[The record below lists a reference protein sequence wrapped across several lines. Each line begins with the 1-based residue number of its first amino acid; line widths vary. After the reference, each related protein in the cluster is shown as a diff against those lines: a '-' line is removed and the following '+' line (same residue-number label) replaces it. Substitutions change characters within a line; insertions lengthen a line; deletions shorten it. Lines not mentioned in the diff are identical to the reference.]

1 MSGFSPVTWVLA
13 RTAGAGAAAEA
24 IEGLSEGLKFKGI
37 VPTKNDLPASSND
50 GDMYV
55 VEDMDPATPG
65 EQSGKAIW
73 YNAQWN
79 YFEDQNIT
87 SVSEL
92 NNDAQYLSSKIQ
104 SGNYVDNIH
113 VDGSGS
119 PSSNVHEYV
128 IRDIQFKRNVSA
140 NYVPKAGEPVFEQN
154 GSTYRLKI
162 GNGST
167 NYAALPYIGADF
179 TPAVDGRSVQVVG
192 STLQIYGFNTSQV
205 GTVPKKTATGLEWVK
220 LEDAL
225 KLIAGKAIKVTETAA
240 SGVKNETID
249 VLYDD
254 STVKVNEQNKLY
266 VPIDNETIK
275 IQSGKLAAK
284 KTVAGTGVTV
294 STNTNNEYVVSGN
307 YKAGSNINLE
317 VKSDGVYI
325 NSTAAGGVGVVQA
338 GDGIKVTSVGD
349 KVTVSGDY
357 QAGDYIH
364 INKNAQGK
372 LEIGVDQSAVSNTY
386 RPVKLNGVEL
396 LGEEASTGFINYES
410 LVDSATGIAMT
421 GTQEVGGKG
430 IRMDIAN
437 MGIIQ
442 AAEIGTPHR
451 QLTTLTG
458 RQIVLHA
465 GGADMTNQ
473 FH

>member
-1 MSGFSPVTWVLA
+1 MAFDAVTWILCKQA
-13 RTAGAGAAAEA
+13 AGSAASEA
-24 IEGLSEGLKFKGI
+24 ISGLSEGLKFKGV
-37 VPTKNDLPASSND
+37 VPTDADLPASAND
-50 GDMYV
+50 GDMYI
-55 VEDMDPATPG
+55 VENPG
-65 EQSGKAIW
+65 HKAVW

-79 YFEDQNIT
+79 FFDEQPSKLSDLT
-87 SVSEL
+87 
-92 NNDAQYLSSKIQ
+92 NDEQFLSSKVNS
-104 SGNYVDNIH
+104 SGKYVDNIH
-113 VDGSGS
+113 IDGAGS
-119 PSSNVHEYV
+119 PTSNVHEYV
-128 IRDIQFKRNVSA
+128 ITNIQLNRNVTA
-140 NYVPKAGEPVFEQN
+140 NYIPKVGEPIFEQS

-179 TPAVDGRSVQVVG
+179 SPAVDGKSVNIIG
-192 STLQIYGFNTSQV
+192 TNLQIYGFNTAPIGS
-205 GTVPKKTATGLEWVK
+205 VPKKTSTGLEWAK
-220 LEDAL
+220 LEDTL
-225 KLIAGKAIKVTETAA
+225 KLIAGKAIKITETAGT
-240 SGVKNETID
+240 GVKNETIN

-254 STVKVNEQNKLY
+254 STIKVNANNKLY
-266 VPIDNETIK
+266 VPIDNDTLK
-275 IQSGKLAAK
+275 INSGKVAAK
-284 KTVAGTGVTV
+284 KTVAGQGIAVT
-294 STNTNNEYVVSGN
+294 TNTNNEYVVSGN
-307 YKAGSNINLE
+307 YKAGANINLE
-317 VKSDGVYI
+317 TKPDGIYI

-338 GDGIKVTSVGD
+338 GDGIKVTTSGD
-349 KVTVSGDY
+349 RVTVSGDY

-372 LEIGVDQSAVSNTY
+372 LEIGVDQSAVTNTY

-396 LGEEASTGFINYES
+396 LGEEASTGFVNYES

-465 GGADMTNQ
+465 GGADMSNQ

>member
-1 MSGFSPVTWVLA
+1 MPGSG
-13 RTAGAGAAAEA
+13 
-24 IEGLSEGLKFKGI
+24 
-37 VPTKNDLPASSND
+37 ND
-50 GDMYV
+50 GDMYI
-55 VEDMDPATPG
+55 VEDMEPG
-65 EQSGKAIW
+65 TGKAIW

-79 YFEDQNIT
+79 YFTDQNIT
-87 SVSEL
+87 NVSEL
-92 NNDAQYLSSKIQ
+92 TNDAQYLSSKIQ
-104 SGNYVDNIH
+104 SGSYIDNIH

-128 IRDIQFKRNVSA
+128 ITQVQFKRNVAAS
-140 NYVPKAGEPVFEQN
+140 YVPKAGEPVFEQN

-162 GNGST
+162 GNGSS
-167 NYAALPYIGADF
+167 NYASLPYIGADF
-179 TPAVDGRSVQVVG
+179 TPAVDNRSVNIVG
-192 STLQIYGFNTSQV
+192 SNLQIYGFSTAQT
-205 GTVPKKTATGLEWVK
+205 GTVPKKTSTGLEWVK

-225 KLIAGKAIKVTETAA
+225 KLIAGKAIKITEASA

-254 STVKVNEQNKLY
+254 STVKVNTNNKLY
-266 VPIDNETIK
+266 VPIDNDTVK
-275 IQSGKLAAK
+275 ISGGKVTAK
-284 KTVAGTGVTV
+284 KTVAGQGISVT
-294 STNTNNEYVVSGN
+294 TNTNNEYVVSGN
-307 YKAGSNINLE
+307 YKAGANINLE
-317 VKSDGVYI
+317 TKSDGIYI

-338 GDGIKVTSVGD
+338 GDGIKVTTSGD

-372 LEIGVDQSAVSNTY
+372 LEIGVDPSAVSNTY
-386 RPVKLNGVEL
+386 RPIKLNGVEL
-396 LGEEASTGFINYES
+396 LGERASTGFVNYES
-410 LVDSATGIAMT
+410 MANSATGIAMT

-437 MGIIQ
+437 TGIIQ
-442 AAEIGTPHR
+442 AAEVGTPHR

-465 GGADMTNQ
+465 GGADMSNQ

>member
-1 MSGFSPVTWVLA
+1 MA

-55 VEDMDPATPG
+55 VEDMDTGTPG

-87 SVSEL
+87 DVSEL
-92 NNDAQYLSSKIQ
+92 NNDAQYLSSKVQ

-128 IRDIQFKRNVSA
+128 IRDVQFKRNVAA

-162 GNGST
+162 GNGSSS
-167 NYAALPYIGADF
+167 YATLPYIGADF
-179 TPAVDGRSVQVVG
+179 TPAVDGKSVQVVG

-205 GTVPKKTATGLEWVK
+205 GTVPKRTATGLEWIK

-249 VLYDD
+249 VLYDNA
-254 STVKVNEQNKLY
+254 TVKVDTSNRLY
-266 VPIDNETIK
+266 VPIDRDTIK
-275 IQSGKLAAK
+275 ITGGNLVAK
-284 KTVAGTGVTV
+284 KTVAGTGVIVT
-294 STNTNNEYVVSGN
+294 TNTNNEYVVSGN
-307 YKAGSNINLE
+307 YKAGSNVNLE
-317 VKSDGVYI
+317 VKPDGIYI
-325 NSTAAGGVGVVQA
+325 NSTASGGVGVIKA
-338 GDGIKVTSVGD
+338 GDAIKVTTSGNQ
-349 KVTVSGDY
+349 VTISGDY
-357 QAGDYIH
+357 KAGNYIN
-364 INKNAQGK
+364 IQKNALGQM
-372 LEIGVDQSAVSNTY
+372 EISVDPTAVNNTY
-386 RPVKLNGVEL
+386 RPVYLNGVQL
-396 LGEEASTGFINYES
+396 LGEDASTGY
-410 LVDSATGIAMT
+410 VDFQSQARSDTGIEM
-421 GTQEVGGKG
+421 VGVPEMQGKG
-430 IRMDIAN
+430 IRMQIAN
-437 MGIIQ
+437 TNIIQ
-442 AAEIGTPHR
+442 AKDIGTPHK
-451 QLTTLTG
+451 QAALLSG
-458 RQIVLHA
+458 RIICLHC
-465 GGADMTNQ
+465 GNRDLGNNEQ
-473 FH
+473 H

>member
-1 MSGFSPVTWVLA
+1 M
-13 RTAGAGAAAEA
+13 
-24 IEGLSEGLKFKGI
+24 
-37 VPTKNDLPASSND
+37 
-50 GDMYV
+50 
-55 VEDMDPATPG
+55 
-65 EQSGKAIW
+65 
-73 YNAQWN
+73 
-79 YFEDQNIT
+79 
-87 SVSEL
+87 
-92 NNDAQYLSSKIQ
+92 SSKIQ
-104 SGNYVDNIH
+104 SGSYLDNIH

-128 IRDIQFKRNVSA
+128 ITQVQFKRNVAAS
-140 NYVPKAGEPVFEQN
+140 YVPKAGEPVFEQN

-162 GNGST
+162 GNGSS
-167 NYAALPYIGADF
+167 NYASLPYIGADF
-179 TPAVDGRSVQVVG
+179 TPAVDNRSVNIVG
-192 STLQIYGFNTSQV
+192 SNLQVYGFSTAQT
-205 GTVPKKTATGLEWVK
+205 GTVPKKTSTGLEWVK

-225 KLIAGKAIKVTETAA
+225 KLIAGKAIKITETTT

-254 STVKVNEQNKLY
+254 STVKVNTDNKLY
-266 VPIDNETIK
+266 VPLDNDTLK
-275 IQSGKLAAK
+275 ISGGKVTAK
-284 KTVAGTGVTV
+284 KTVAGQGVKV
-294 STNTNNEYVVSGN
+294 ETNTNNEYVISGN
-307 YKAGSNINLE
+307 YKAGANINLE
-317 VKSDGVYI
+317 TKSDGIYI

-338 GDGIKVTSVGD
+338 GDGIKVTTSGD

-372 LEIGVDQSAVSNTY
+372 LEIGVDPSAVSNTY
-386 RPVKLNGVEL
+386 RPIKLNGTEL
-396 LGEEASTGFINYES
+396 LGERASTGFVNYES
-410 LVDSATGIAMT
+410 MADSATGIAMT

-437 MGIIQ
+437 TGIIQ
-442 AAEIGTPHR
+442 AAEVGTPHR

-465 GGADMTNQ
+465 GGADMSNQ

>member
-1 MSGFSPVTWVLA
+1 MAFDAVTWILCKQA
-13 RTAGAGAAAEA
+13 AGSAASEA
-24 IEGLSEGLKFKGI
+24 ISGLSEGLKFKGV
-37 VPTKNDLPASSND
+37 VPTDADLPASAND

-55 VEDMDPATPG
+55 VENPG
-65 EQSGKAIW
+65 HKAVW

-79 YFEDQNIT
+79 FFDEQPSKLSDLT
-87 SVSEL
+87 
-92 NNDAQYLSSKIQ
+92 NDEQFLSSKVNS
-104 SGNYVDNIH
+104 SGKYVDNIH
-113 VDGSGS
+113 IDGAGS
-119 PSSNVHEYV
+119 PTSNVHEYV
-128 IRDIQFKRNVSA
+128 ITNIQLNRNVPA
-140 NYVPKAGEPVFEQN
+140 NYIPKVGEPIFEQS

-179 TPAVDGRSVQVVG
+179 SPAVDGKSVNIIG
-192 STLQIYGFNTSQV
+192 TNLQIYGFNTAPIGS
-205 GTVPKKTATGLEWVK
+205 VPKKTSTGLEWVK
-220 LEDAL
+220 LDDTL
-225 KLIAGKAIKVTETAA
+225 KLIAGKAIKITETAGT
-240 SGVKNETID
+240 GVKNETIN

-254 STVKVNEQNKLY
+254 RTVKVDSNNKLY
-266 VPIDNETIK
+266 VPIDNDTVRL
-275 IQSGKLAAK
+275 SNNKLTAK
-284 KTVAGTGVTV
+284 KTVAGQGINVT
-294 STNTNNEYVVSGN
+294 TNTNNEYVVSGN
-307 YKAGSNINLE
+307 YKAGANINLE
-317 VKSDGVYI
+317 TKPDGIYI

-338 GDGIKVTSVGD
+338 GDGIKVTTSGD
-349 KVTVSGDY
+349 RVTVSGDY

-372 LEIGVDQSAVSNTY
+372 LEIGVDQSAVTNTY

-396 LGEEASTGFINYES
+396 LGEEASTGFVNYES

-465 GGADMTNQ
+465 GGADMSNQ